1 MLKVS
6 IIIPTYNRKELF
18 EAALKSALAQDYENK
33 EIIISDDNS
42 NDGTRELAQSYVA
55 KFDNVKYV
63 LNQTYDRGPNGNKN
77 NGFDHASGDA
87 FVILDDDDLLIEGAI
102 SKMAA
107 VLEQGYASVWANC
120 YFEIDGEPTTKFSG
134 FGLSKSGEISPQDYY
149 DGKITGEFLIMFR
162 RDAICQRRFEKG
174 LYGSENTLWIYLF
187 DLPAYYLHDAVR
199 IYRFHRSDSV
209 TINSFK
215 RPLCIMKGYAMTAE
229 LILQKIAEKNAQ
241 ASASGSNSAEP
252 KFRVNHAHIAILYKM
267 AAYYAKFGGEYKK
280 MYEYLFKSLKF
291 KFTKEALAMLI
302 LSPFPKSM
310 ILFLTKI
317 RVWIYKKTHGE

>member
-134 FGLSKSGEISPQDYY
+134 FGLSKSGEISPQDYC
-149 DGKITGEFLIMFR
+149 
-162 RDAICQRRFEKG
+162 DAIGQRRFEKG

-241 ASASGSNSAEP
+241 ASANDANSAEP
-252 KFRVNHAHIAILYKM
+252 KFRVNDAHIAILYKM